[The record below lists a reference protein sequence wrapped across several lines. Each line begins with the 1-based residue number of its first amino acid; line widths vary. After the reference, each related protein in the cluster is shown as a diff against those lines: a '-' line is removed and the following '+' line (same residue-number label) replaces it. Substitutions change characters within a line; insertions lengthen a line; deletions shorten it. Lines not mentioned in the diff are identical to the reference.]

1 MQENHWSEEYDT
13 FCVGI
18 AREER
23 GEQGSREYGSRGE
36 RRGSGWMRE
45 REREGG
51 EREREIEKRE
61 GGEWRVE

>member
-45 REREGG
+45 REREERGG
-51 EREREIEKRE
+51 VE
-61 GGEWRVE
+61 GGIERMGRRGG

>member
-45 REREGG
+45 RERE
-51 EREREIEKRE
+51 ERE
-61 GGEWRVE
+61 GEWRVE

>member
-23 GEQGSREYGSRGE
+23 GEQGSREYGSRGGE
-36 RRGSGWMRE
+36 EGEWVDE
-45 REREGG
+45 RERET
-51 EREREIEKRE
+51 EREIEIEKRE